1 MGLLFDMFHA
11 FLVRSSALSAH
22 FVTHLRIFQGTER
35 SEDTH
40 HLTWLSLD
48 ISSGAHWDEDCFL
61 QSSILRLL
69 MPAGEVVVRL
79 HTWGFK
85 HRSPFHHGG
94 WN

>member
-22 FVTHLRIFQGTER
+22 FVTHLRIFQGIE
-35 SEDTH
+35 SSDE
-40 HLTWLSLD
+40 TWLSLD
-48 ISSGAHWDEDCFL
+48 LSLGARREEVRFL
-61 QSSILRLL
+61 QNSIIRLL